1 MGFVVLF
8 LRKAGP
14 SDLIPFYNN
23 VLAFS
28 VYCMLYMQ
36 YEEKGAIFI
45 FTILEKKKPR
55 LNNLGEVTE
64 LILQS
69 WDRSN
74 SISRIGGGEFFGYL
88 GKKTKAFI
96 KKRMSDLYKNFWYQH
111 FMPEDNGV
119 TYLNKMWAK
128 HFISS

>member
-69 WDRSN
+69 WDLNPSNLVLEPALLGFAISPECLLWRS
-74 SISRIGGGEFFGYL
+74 SLHVLFLSMSR
-88 GKKTKAFI
+88 A
-96 KKRMSDLYKNFWYQH
+96 
-111 FMPEDNGV
+111 
-119 TYLNKMWAK
+119 
-128 HFISS
+128 